1 MNPPRILLTEGI
13 HTDLASSS
21 HVPSAKAI
29 AEGLIKSEREKPS
42 MLFCQF
48 ESRPFD
54 CLFGLINS

>member
-1 MNPPRILLTEGI
+1 MNAPTIVLTEGI

-54 CLFGLINS
+54 